1 MSARADLYTELRGL
15 RERAERARRG
25 HGELAG
31 VDSLLIEALARSL
44 PGARDLK
51 AHRIRDWA
59 PPRYSDC
66 RVPPRNRTR
75 EALAVV
81 TVWKAWAGE
90 ELNEAE
96 WLGLLDRAQRESTE
110 EDAAVRAVDPTAAL
124 PVSRF
129 STPAPPP
136 PASRRL
142 APTPPPRVSR
152 RDLPGPPPR
161 PSTEPKD
168 PFGPWLVRQLRRAG
182 VTQSGLATELGVTRA
197 AVSAWVTGRAEP
209 RSDIRR
215 RIVKFFDGMAPQD
228 PAPAFEE
235 GRTAAAEIRRLGP
248 LERWRT
254 GAAVLIGV
262 SDYTHLPSVPS
273 IKNNLSAL
281 TEVALTG
288 LGIPHGNVHTVEN
301 PTSAAQVHEKIDL
314 AMDAADP
321 LSGGLFI
328 YYAGHGWTDPRNG
341 RLLLGLVD
349 SNQHKA
355 WTAMEFDRIRE
366 QVADSPVGSRLLV
379 LDSCYSGAAL
389 DTLSAGLSSASRIE
403 GTYVMTSSDA
413 TNASRAPR
421 GDHFTSF
428 SGEIIRSLTDGIQG
442 GPPLIN
448 ADVLFRHVRAN
459 CQEQGWPVPSRQIGR
474 DGDHI
479 ELMMNRW
486 GQS

>member
-1 MSARADLYTELRGL
+1 M
-15 RERAERARRG
+15 
-25 HGELAG
+25 
-31 VDSLLIEALARSL
+31 
-44 PGARDLK
+44 
-51 AHRIRDWA
+51 
-59 PPRYSDC
+59 
-66 RVPPRNRTR
+66 
-75 EALAVV
+75 
-81 TVWKAWAGE
+81 
-90 ELNEAE
+90 
-96 WLGLLDRAQRESTE
+96 
-110 EDAAVRAVDPTAAL
+110 
-124 PVSRF
+124 
-129 STPAPPP
+129 
-136 PASRRL
+136 
-142 APTPPPRVSR
+142 
-152 RDLPGPPPR
+152 
-161 PSTEPKD
+161 
-168 PFGPWLVRQLRRAG
+168 
-182 VTQSGLATELGVTRA
+182 
-197 AVSAWVTGRAEP
+197 
-209 RSDIRR
+209 
-215 RIVKFFDGMAPQD
+215 
-228 PAPAFEE
+228 
-235 GRTAAAEIRRLGP
+235 
-248 LERWRT
+248 
-254 GAAVLIGV
+254 LIGV

-288 LGIPHGNVHTVEN
+288 LGIPQGNVYIVEN
-301 PTSAAQVHEKIDL
+301 PKSAAQVHEEIDL

-442 GPPLIN
+442 GPPVIT
-448 ADVLFRHVRAN
+448 ADVLFRHVRAS
-459 CQEQGWPVPSRQIGR
+459 CQQRGWPVPSRQVGR
-474 DGDHI
+474 DGDHM
-479 ELMMNRW
+479 ELMVNRW